1 MNLKI
6 TNYQLGIEFQN
17 PSAEGRVV
25 YFSSESYVTIV
36 HNLRT
41 SLVHFSS
48 PYMPQVVTMPTFVGY
63 YHISR
68 SGGVEG
74 SYGLV
79 SCL

>member
-1 MNLKI
+1 MNEEI
-6 TNYQLGIEFQN
+6 THYQLGIEFQN

-25 YFSSESYVTIV
+25 YFSVESWVTIV

-41 SLVHFSS
+41 SLVHFSG
-48 PYMPQVVTMPTFVGY
+48 PYMPAAVTVPTFIGY
-63 YHISR
+63 YRTSR

-79 SCL
+79 SGL